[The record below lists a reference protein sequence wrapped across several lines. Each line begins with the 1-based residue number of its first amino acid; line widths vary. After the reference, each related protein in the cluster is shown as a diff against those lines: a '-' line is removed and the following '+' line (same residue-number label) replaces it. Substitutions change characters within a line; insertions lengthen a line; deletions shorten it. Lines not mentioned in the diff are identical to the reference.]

1 LPFAQGLRAFFLP
14 FARFLRA
21 FLSFARFL
29 SASFGPRLLRAGR
42 LACPG
47 QRRKADRK
55 AIPDQVILN

>member
-1 LPFAQGLRAFFLP
+1 LPFAQVVCDF
-14 FARFLRA
+14 
-21 FLSFARFL
+21 FLSFARLLRAPFV
-29 SASFGPRLLRAGR
+29 ARLLRADR

>member
-21 FLSFARFL
+21 SFRA
-29 SASFGPRLLRAGR
+29 RLLRADR

-47 QRRKADRK
+47 QRREADRK